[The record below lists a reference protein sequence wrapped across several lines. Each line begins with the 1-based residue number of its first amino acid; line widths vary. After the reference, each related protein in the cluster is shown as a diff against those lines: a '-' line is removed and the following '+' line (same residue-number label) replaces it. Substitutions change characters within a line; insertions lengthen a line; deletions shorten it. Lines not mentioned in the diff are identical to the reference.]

1 MNRDFRLIGCLT
13 KWQCWSE
20 CSVGR
25 SIGWKDWCI
34 CRSGGQ
40 LVRRLL
46 VCSFGWLVAYLYNCF
61 FCFFCSLLFVLF
73 LSRMCIE
80 ARCIFVAYTEF
91 FFHLLWA
98 AYDCVYKCYGS
109 IFVWEHGSRRNV
121 IIYWRIKKF

>member
-46 VCSFGWLVAYLYNCF
+46 VCSFGWLVAYLCNCF
-61 FCFFCSLLFVLF
+61 FFFFVLYF
-73 LSRMCIE
+73 LCYFWVACVLKHGAYSLHTLNFSFICSGQLMTVFINAMGVYLCE
-80 ARCIFVAYTEF
+80 STAAREI
-91 FFHLLWA
+91 
-98 AYDCVYKCYGS
+98 
-109 IFVWEHGSRRNV
+109 V